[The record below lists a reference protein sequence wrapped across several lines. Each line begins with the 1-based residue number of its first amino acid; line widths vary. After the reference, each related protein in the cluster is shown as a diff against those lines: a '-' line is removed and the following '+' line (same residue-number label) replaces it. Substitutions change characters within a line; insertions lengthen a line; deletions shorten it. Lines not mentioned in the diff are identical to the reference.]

1 MGRRTFLAVAGW
13 LATAVVATLIGL
25 AAIRLVGE
33 SLTGTPG
40 GVRSQEEIA
49 RALADPVPAGPGSPG
64 GAPTGTPSP
73 GTGPTDAGP
82 DGSPSS
88 PVSPADPGTEP
99 GNRRGFST
107 VGGSAVAECVP
118 GGVYLVSWSARPG
131 YRVDDV
137 DRGPDDDADVTFVG
151 PSGEYELSV
160 RCAGGVPT
168 VDLDDD

>member
-49 RALADPVPAGPGSPG
+49 RALAETAPVGTGSPG
-64 GAPTGTPSP
+64 SAPTGTPAPGSGP
-73 GTGPTDAGP
+73 TGTGLS
-82 DGSPSS
+82 GSPSS
-88 PVSPADPGTEP
+88 PLSPAGPSAEP

-107 VGGSAVAECVP
+107 AGGSAVAECVP

-160 RCAGGVPT
+160 RCVGGVPT

>member
-1 MGRRTFLAVAGW
+1 MGRRTLLAVAGW

-49 RALADPVPAGPGSPG
+49 RALAEPAPGTDPPGSVPTGAPAPGSTTTGSGPG
-64 GAPTGTPSP
+64 
-73 GTGPTDAGP
+73 
-82 DGSPSS
+82 GSPSN
-88 PVSPADPGTEP
+88 PVPPADPSADSGD
-99 GNRRGFST
+99 RRGFST
-107 VGGSAVAECVP
+107 LGGSAVAECRP
-118 GGVYLVSWSARPG
+118 DGVYLVSWSARPG

-160 RCAGGVPT
+160 RCVGGVPT
-168 VDLDDD
+168 LDVDD

>member
-1 MGRRTFLAVAGW
+1 MGRRTLLAVAGW

-49 RALADPVPAGPGSPG
+49 RALAEPAPGTDPPGSV
-64 GAPTGTPSP
+64 PTGTPAS
-73 GTGPTDAGP
+73 GSTTTGPGP
-82 DGSPSS
+82 SGSPSS
-88 PVSPADPGTEP
+88 PVSPADPNAESA
-99 GNRRGFST
+99 NRRGFST
-107 VGGSAVAECVP
+107 TGGSAVAECRP
-118 GGVYLVSWSARPG
+118 DGVYLVSWSARPG

-160 RCAGGVPT
+160 WCVGGVPT
-168 VDLDDD
+168 LDPDD

>member
-1 MGRRTFLAVAGW
+1 MGRRTFLAVVGW

-49 RALADPVPAGPGSPG
+49 RALAEPASAG
-64 GAPTGTPSP
+64 TGTPGSVP
-73 GTGPTDAGP
+73 TGAPAPDSTTTGTGPS
-82 DGSPSS
+82 GSPSS
-88 PVSPADPGTEP
+88 PVPADPSGDA
-99 GNRRGFST
+99 GDRRAFST
-107 VGGSAVAECVP
+107 LGGSAVAECRP
-118 GGVYLVSWSARPG
+118 DGVYLVSWSARPG

-160 RCAGGVPT
+160 QCVGGVPT
-168 VDLDDD
+168 LDPDD